1 MIFGGKSDKTS
12 SLRRRNINGNTCLC
26 NDSIAKAPASCSLE
40 EVLLF
45 LLAAIGLANFSWK
58 TFSVPK
64 NPGIKKS
71 NNDHNSKTL
80 F

>member
-58 TFSVPK
+58 TFQYLKPWHQ
-64 NPGIKKS
+64 KS